1 MAKVLL
7 SIRLGA
13 DLMAALK
20 SRAAREN
27 RTVSNLIETLLREAV
42 LSQP

>member
-7 SIRLGA
+7 SIRLGS

-20 SRAAREN
+20 ARASREN
-27 RTVSNLIETLLREAV
+27 RTVSNLIETLLREAIV
-42 LSQP
+42 SPP